1 MVDNLDK
8 YFLESK
14 SGLKARTLNL
24 TLQNTIE
31 MKLKH
36 ALEKNKK
43 ERKGEREKRSPC
55 KITLTLKY
63 STPK

>member
-43 ERKGEREKRSPC
+43 ERKGEKRRERETKSMQNH
-55 KITLTLKY
+55 TNT
-63 STPK
+63 